1 MALMWASFVLLTL
14 VALLFVVV
22 PFFKRERIQRLDH
35 NANSELIRIY
45 HQRLDELKADLD
57 NQRIDAQMHE
67 ESVNEQKRRLLNE
80 LSPEK
85 ALNSKGNNRIF
96 ALTGAGFLIVLTAI
110 FYGYTG
116 SQQQIKG
123 WHDAMANLKS
133 YGERAVMQD
142 GEPLTPNE
150 LQAFA
155 LALRT
160 KLDQS
165 GDDEVAWMLLGRVAM
180 SLNEFDM
187 AMQSF
192 DKVLKMNP
200 DNKQVLISYS
210 QVLLMEGSDANMS
223 RAATMLS
230 RVLKAEPTNIDAI
243 SLLALIAYER
253 KDWLQAK
260 TAFEVLLASMQQNDP
275 RYSMIAE
282 RIAEIDAHL
291 NNQQQVTNTEIA
303 KASHSEIS
311 ITVDLDSALAD
322 SQPQNG
328 TLFVFA
334 KAASGPQM
342 PLAVVKMTE
351 YSFPL
356 TVTLSD
362 SNAMVEG
369 LNLSSVDKIILT
381 ARLSKDATVVTSSGE
396 LEGKSG
402 ILERAN
408 VKEYAL
414 LINELI
420 P

>member
-45 HQRLDELKADLD
+45 HQRLDELKTDLD
-57 NQRIDAQMHE
+57 NQRIDAQMHD
-67 ESVNEQKRRLLNE
+67 ESVIEQKRRLLNE

-303 KASHSEIS
+303 EASQSEIR

>member
-45 HQRLDELKADLD
+45 HQRLDELKTDLD
-57 NQRIDAQMHE
+57 NQRIDAQMHD
-67 ESVNEQKRRLLNE
+67 ESVIEQKRRLLNE

-210 QVLLMEGSDANMS
+210 QVLLMEGSDVNMS

-303 KASHSEIS
+303 KASHSEIR

>member
-1 MALMWASFVLLTL
+1 MALMWALFVLLTL
-14 VALLFVVV
+14 IALLFVVV
-22 PFFKRERIQRLDH
+22 PFFKREKIQRLDH

-45 HQRLDELKADLD
+45 HQRLEELNTDLE

-67 ESVNEQKRRLLNE
+67 ESVVEQKRRLLNE

-85 ALNSKGNNRIF
+85 ALNSSGNNRII
-96 ALTGAGFLIVLTAI
+96 ALTGAGFLVALTVI
-110 FYGYTG
+110 FYSFTG

-142 GEPLTPNE
+142 KEPLTPNE

-160 KLDQS
+160 KLDRS

-180 SLNEFDM
+180 SLNEYDM

-200 DNKQVLISYS
+200 DNKQVLISYA
-210 QVLLMEGSDANMS
+210 QVLLIEGSDANMS

-230 RVLKAEPTNIDAI
+230 KVLKSEPTNVDAI

-260 TAFEVLLASMQQNDP
+260 TAFEVLLASMQKDDP
-275 RYSMIAE
+275 RYSMIAQ
-282 RIAEIDAHL
+282 RIAEIDAKMGSE
-291 NNQQQVTNTEIA
+291 QITDNTQAEIA
-303 KASHSEIS
+303 NSEIKV
-311 ITVDLDSALAD
+311 TVDLASELKTQLPDD
-322 SQPQNG
+322 G

-334 KAASGPQM
+334 KAANGPPM

-356 TVTLSD
+356 EVTLSD

-369 LNLSSVDKIILT
+369 LTLSSTDKIILT
-381 ARLSKDATVVTSSGE
+381 ARLSKDATVVPSSGE
-396 LEGKSG
+396 LEGKSD
-402 ILERAN
+402 ILERAE